1 MFEAAELGVKLDKD
15 EYLKREPELR
25 WELLQR
31 QFELRAAG
39 FPVVVLLSGDDRP
52 SCSEVLNLLHEWMD
66 PRYVEANAFGV
77 PTDEENERPFFWRYW
92 RRLPE
97 RGRIG
102 IFVRAWT
109 MQPIV
114 MRMIGSLDEGEFEH
128 WLAHVRGFER
138 TLAADGALLLKFWFH
153 LPPEEFRRRVK
164 RAKKNSEKLWRSG
177 KHDTRVYENY
187 DLARELMEK
196 SIRLTSTGEAPWHV
210 VESTDERHR
219 NMSVAEEILKT
230 LTRRLEEEREKK
242 DRPVG
247 PGEANSAEDVVT
259 VLDKVDLTVS
269 LPKPDYS
276 EALDRLQSKLF
287 RETSKAR
294 ERGVSTVLVFEGWDA
309 SGKGGIIRRLT
320 RAMDASLYR
329 VVPIA
334 APTEEELAHHYQWR
348 FWRHLPRAGHVTI
361 FDRSWYGRVLVE
373 RVEGLASENEWR
385 RGFSEINVF
394 EEQLVEHGIVLL
406 KFWLHVDADEQL
418 RRFQLRERTPF
429 KKFKITAEDYRN
441 RERRNDYEVAANE
454 MIARTST
461 EYARWN
467 LIAANNKRWARIEV
481 LETVCNALSRANKK
495 AK

>member
-15 EYLKREPELR
+15 EYLKRVPGLR

-31 QFELRAAG
+31 QFELRTAD

-52 SCSEVLNLLHEWMD
+52 SCSDVLNLLHEWMD
-66 PRYVEANAFGV
+66 PRFVEGNAFGV

-92 RRLPE
+92 RRLPA

-114 MRMIGSLDEGEFEH
+114 MRMIGSFDEGEFEH

-153 LPPEEFRRRVK
+153 LPPKEFRRRVK
-164 RAKKNSEKLWRSG
+164 RGKKNSEKLWRSG
-177 KHDTRVYENY
+177 KHDTRLYENY

-230 LTRRLEEEREKK
+230 LTRRLEEEGEKT
-242 DRPVG
+242 DRPVA
-247 PGEANSAEDVVT
+247 PAEASSTEDVVT

-269 LPKPDYS
+269 LPKSDYS
-276 EALDRLQSKLF
+276 EALDRWQSKLF
-287 RETSKAR
+287 RETSKALD
-294 ERGVSTVLVFEGWDA
+294 RGVSTVLVFEGWDA

-320 RAMDASLYR
+320 HAMDASLYR

-348 FWRHLPRAGHVTI
+348 FWRHLPRAGNVTI

-373 RVEGLASENEWR
+373 RVEGLASEDEWR
-385 RGFSEINVF
+385 RAFSEINVF

-467 LIAANNKRWARIEV
+467 LIAANHKRRARIEV
-481 LETVCNALSRANKK
+481 LETVCNALSQANKK